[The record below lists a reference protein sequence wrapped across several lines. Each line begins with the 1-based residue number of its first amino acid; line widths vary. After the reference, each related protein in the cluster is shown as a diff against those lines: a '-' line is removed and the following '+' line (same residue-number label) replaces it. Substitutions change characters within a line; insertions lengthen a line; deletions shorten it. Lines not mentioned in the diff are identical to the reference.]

1 MSTIVLY
8 KDRLNGINTYI
19 NDVTNSCDSLST
31 QLNSL
36 KSILQGVSSNS
47 CNLQDTV
54 NNISSSTKTEKDKIK
69 DLKKLNKKIGEF
81 ISVTVKKDN
90 SVKEQIEK
98 TKEEFYTKYSYLKPE
113 CEKNGLEKVCDGLKS
128 AVSWLVDNI
137 KEILVV
143 GLAVLA
149 VVAVVALAI
158 ATFGLGAVAI
168 ATVVGAAAGLAS
180 QLITDIVSG
189 FVTGNFKVSSPLNYI
204 SSAVGGAIGG
214 IIMLPTGGV
223 AGVSVFAS
231 KVFGNFALA
240 ATADVFVSTSLSEG
254 TPMIF
259 SKEKLSLG
267 QWGSNVAVGTALSL
281 VLAKGFDGFTTKFN
295 KGLKNTGFKI
305 TERFAGSHSYR
316 ADYNRSIKR
325 LIHKNSSLKNITYRT
340 YRNGFMAEFTE
351 NIFSNPTNGV
361 LGVGWDEIKELVF
374 N

>member
-1 MSTIVLY
+1 MSIIILY

-54 NNISSSTKTEKDKIK
+54 NNISSSTKTEKDKVK

>member
-128 AVSWLVDNI
+128 AVRWLVDNI

-340 YRNGFMAEFTE
+340 YRHGFMAEFTE

>member
-1 MSTIVLY
+1 MSIIILY

-98 TKEEFYTKYSYLKPE
+98 TKKEFYTKYSYLKPE

>member
-98 TKEEFYTKYSYLKPE
+98 TKKEFYTKYSYLKPE

-204 SSAVGGAIGG
+204 SSAVGEAIGG

>member
-54 NNISSSTKTEKDKIK
+54 NNISASTKTEKDKVK

-98 TKEEFYTKYSYLKPE
+98 TKKEFYTKYSYLKPE

-254 TPMIF
+254 TTMIF

>member
-1 MSTIVLY
+1 M
-8 KDRLNGINTYI
+8 
-19 NDVTNSCDSLST
+19 
-31 QLNSL
+31 
-36 KSILQGVSSNS
+36 
-47 CNLQDTV
+47 
-54 NNISSSTKTEKDKIK
+54 
-69 DLKKLNKKIGEF
+69 
-81 ISVTVKKDN
+81 
-90 SVKEQIEK
+90 
-98 TKEEFYTKYSYLKPE
+98 KPE

-128 AVSWLVDNI
+128 AVRWLVDNI

-180 QLITDIVSG
+180 QLITDIASG
-189 FVTGNFKVSSPLNYI
+189 FVTGKFKFSSIQEYMA
-204 SSAVGGAIGG
+204 SAVGGAIGG

-223 AGVSVFAS
+223 TVVSVFAS

-254 TPMIF
+254 IPMIL
-259 SKEKLSLG
+259 SKERLSLG
-267 QWGSNVAVGTALSL
+267 EWGSDVAVGTAVSL
-281 VLAKGFDGFTTKFN
+281 ALAKGFDGFTTKFN

-316 ADYNRSIKR
+316 ADYSRSIKR
-325 LIHKNSSLKNITYRT
+325 LIHGNSSFKNITYKT
-340 YRNGFMAEFTE
+340 YRNGFMAEMTE
-351 NIFSNPTNGV
+351 NFFVNPTNGM
-361 LGVGWDEIKELVF
+361 LGVGWDEIKELAF

>member
-69 DLKKLNKKIGEF
+69 YLKKLNKKIGEF

>member
-69 DLKKLNKKIGEF
+69 DLKKLNKKIGGF

-98 TKEEFYTKYSYLKPE
+98 TKKEFYTKYSYLKPE

>member
-128 AVSWLVDNI
+128 AVRWLVDNI

-295 KGLKNTGFKI
+295 KELKNTGFKI

>member
-19 NDVTNSCDSLST
+19 NDVTNSCDGLNT

-54 NNISSSTKTEKDKIK
+54 DNISSSTKTEKDKVK

-81 ISVTVKKDN
+81 ISATVKKDN

-98 TKEEFYTKYSYLKPE
+98 TKKEFYTKYSYLKPE

>member
-98 TKEEFYTKYSYLKPE
+98 TKKEFYTKYSYLKPE

-325 LIHKNSSLKNITYRT
+325 LIHKNSCLKNITYRT

>member
-1 MSTIVLY
+1 M
-8 KDRLNGINTYI
+8 
-19 NDVTNSCDSLST
+19 
-31 QLNSL
+31 
-36 KSILQGVSSNS
+36 
-47 CNLQDTV
+47 
-54 NNISSSTKTEKDKIK
+54 
-69 DLKKLNKKIGEF
+69 
-81 ISVTVKKDN
+81 
-90 SVKEQIEK
+90 
-98 TKEEFYTKYSYLKPE
+98 KPE

-295 KGLKNTGFKI
+295 KELKNTGFKI

-340 YRNGFMAEFTE
+340 YRNGFVAEFTE

>member
-98 TKEEFYTKYSYLKPE
+98 TKKEFYTKYSYLKPE

-189 FVTGNFKVSSPLNYI
+189 FVTRNFKVSSPLNYI

>member
-54 NNISSSTKTEKDKIK
+54 NNISPSTKTEKDKIK

-98 TKEEFYTKYSYLKPE
+98 TKKEFYTKYSYLKPE

-128 AVSWLVDNI
+128 AVRWLVDNI

-223 AGVSVFAS
+223 AGVSAFAS

-351 NIFSNPTNGV
+351 NIFINPTNGV

>member
-81 ISVTVKKDN
+81 LSVTVKKDN

-98 TKEEFYTKYSYLKPE
+98 TKKEFYTKYSYLKPE

>member
-19 NDVTNSCDSLST
+19 NDAVNSSDGLNT
-31 QLNSL
+31 QLSSL

-54 NNISSSTKTEKDKIK
+54 NNISSSTKTEKDKIR

-98 TKEEFYTKYSYLKPE
+98 AKEEFYTKYSYLKPE

-128 AVSWLVDNI
+128 AGSWLVDNI

-204 SSAVGGAIGG
+204 SSVVGGAIGG

>member
-54 NNISSSTKTEKDKIK
+54 NNISSSTKTEKDKIR
-69 DLKKLNKKIGEF
+69 DLNKLNKKVGEF

-98 TKEEFYTKYSYLKPE
+98 AKEEFYTKYSYLKPE

-128 AVSWLVDNI
+128 AGSWLVDNI

-351 NIFSNPTNGV
+351 NIFINPTNGV